1 MCVFLS
7 YFGVCRISYIG
18 ELSSNQYVTAPS
30 SIRPFFYRRK
40 WSRYT
45 SVNSSALRSV
55 SITETSSL
63 LWPRLTSHDS
73 LLLRLIDAHETSRDK
88 SYIFP
93 RLHSWFTHIGYD
105 YLLDFNV
112 LSHLVRYIR
121 LRITFL
127 FVVPRF
133 RYPFLSPLPHDS
145 QAWESLLGSPV
156 AGAHGGLSPQMFDMP
171 IVHTKER
178 TKVVL

>member
-1 MCVFLS
+1 M
-7 YFGVCRISYIG
+7 
-18 ELSSNQYVTAPS
+18 
-30 SIRPFFYRRK
+30 
-40 WSRYT
+40 
-45 SVNSSALRSV
+45 
-55 SITETSSL
+55 
-63 LWPRLTSHDS
+63 
-73 LLLRLIDAHETSRDK
+73 
-88 SYIFP
+88 
-93 RLHSWFTHIGYD
+93 
-105 YLLDFNV
+105 DFNV

-171 IVHTKER
+171 IVHTKRENEGR
-178 TKVVL
+178 SLGTRSLFISLIVADKEHYSLSSLLRFFPETKSPESPKSRAPMIGRLEESSTPVSGSIAFSLL